1 MGEVQGIKLQ
11 EPVRN
16 WWTDLF
22 AVPGA
27 CEQCSRT
34 VLLTLIEFMC
44 LMAVPTVVGA
54 LIVLFAAFAPAAADE
69 AIALM
74 EAKVGDCVFS
84 ISHVCI
90 LVWPCVRVLQPSCKL
105 AYAQH

>member
-54 LIVLFAAFAPAAADE
+54 IFVLFAAFAPAAADE
-69 AIALM
+69 VIALM
-74 EAKVGDCVFS
+74 DEKVRQLD
-84 ISHVCI
+84 
-90 LVWPCVRVLQPSCKL
+90 PSPSL
-105 AYAQH
+105 LLLLLLLLPSPSP